1 MVCVNAVKQIT
12 PHTQTM
18 HQKNVRKTLNETSKW
33 RDNVGPQ
40 QMITGHYCDTEHRLE
55 QGTER

>member
-1 MVCVNAVKQIT
+1 MYFQHQDLKSVCVNAVKQIT

-33 RDNVGPQ
+33 RDMVWGLN
-40 QMITGHYCDTEHRLE
+40 R
-55 QGTER
+55 

>member
-1 MVCVNAVKQIT
+1 ME
-12 PHTQTM
+12 
-18 HQKNVRKTLNETSKW
+18 RYG
-33 RDNVGPQ
+33 VGPQ